1 MKDKK
6 IYLGVGLAFL
16 LLMTISLS
24 YAYFSTNVSG
34 NDNAKDVVVNA
45 GTLSLVYTDGPE
57 IKVENIRPGK
67 TITKEVTVKN
77 TGTLDT
83 NYNIIWQSLINEI
96 TNNELVLSATCQ
108 RLNASGAVEGT
119 CKPITELPVKA
130 KTISKNIS
138 IEAGFTHKYTFTI
151 LFKETN
157 ANQNYNQGKEFNGVL
172 GIEESKTV
180 SPVAFSTDSW
190 DTIVSAVKSGNTSV
204 YNVGDTKEV
213 NLGTT
218 YGTHTLRIANTST
231 PSECSTSGFSQSA
244 CGFVLEFADIIT
256 THNMN
261 PSGKYNGITYNY
273 GWNEDGWPASS
284 MYTFVNNDIYNAL
297 PNEIKNAIIDTTVVS
312 SHGERDTENFTSTDK
327 LYLLST
333 AEVWAD
339 AVSSSNN
346 VNKIYDNSRT
356 NNYYILP
363 VAATAPTESNNCGIE
378 CDKARDITRQL
389 DYYKNLGVTKTNY
402 SGAIKKNG
410 TSVSLWWLRSAY
422 SINYD
427 DFYCVDDSGHYY
439 TNDANITLGVAPAFR
454 LG

>member
-24 YAYFSTNVSG
+24 YAYFSASVSG

-96 TNNELVLSATCQ
+96 INDELVLSATCE
-108 RLNASGAVEGT
+108 RLNSSGTVEGT
-119 CKPITELPVKA
+119 CNAISQAPIKDTTIA
-130 KTISKNIS
+130 KKIS
-138 IEAGFTHKYTFTI
+138 IESGITHKYTFTI

-157 ANQNYNQGKEFNGVL
+157 ANQNYNQGKKFSGVL
-172 GIEESKTV
+172 GIEESKTA

-190 DTIVSAVKSGNTSV
+190 DTIVSAVKSGNTNV
-204 YNVGDTKEV
+204 YKVGNSKEIDM
-213 NLGTT
+213 GD
-218 YGTHTLRIANTST
+218 YGTHTLRIANMST
-231 PSECSTSGFSQSA
+231 PSECNTEGFSQTA

-256 THNMN
+256 THKMN
-261 PSGKYNGITYNY
+261 DTNTNVG
-273 GWNEDGWPASS
+273 GWPATS
-284 MYTFVNNDIYNAL
+284 MRTFINNDIYNSL
-297 PNEIKNAIIDTTVVS
+297 PEEIKNAIIDTAVIS
-312 SHGERDTENFTSTDK
+312 GHGSTSGETNFTSTDK

-333 AEVWAD
+333 TEVWAD
-339 AVSSSNN
+339 TISNSNSKISNN
-346 VNKIYDNSRT
+346 NYVLPLASDTPIGSFTENDIYDS
-356 NNYYILP
+356 
-363 VAATAPTESNNCGIE
+363 AK
-378 CDKARDITRQL
+378 DMTRQL
-389 DYYKNLGVTKTNY
+389 DYYKNLGVTTSNY

-410 TSVSLWWLRSAY
+410 TSASYWWLRSAT
-422 SINYD
+422 SANTNG
-427 DFYCVDDSGHYY
+427 FYTVLTDGYWSTDSAYNADG
-439 TNDANITLGVAPAFR
+439 LAPAFR
-454 LG
+454 IG

>member
-83 NYNIIWQSLINEI
+83 NYNIVWQELSNEI
-96 TNNELVLSATCQ
+96 TNNEMLVSATCQ
-108 RLNASGAVEGT
+108 RLNASGVVEGT
-119 CKPITELPVKA
+119 CESISQAPISDMTIA
-130 KTISKNIS
+130 KKIS
-138 IEAGFTHKYTFTI
+138 IESGFTHKYTFTI
-151 LFKETN
+151 LFKDTN
-157 ANQNYNQGKEFNGVL
+157 ANQNYNQGKKFSGVL

-218 YGTHTLRIANTST
+218 YGIHTLRIANTST

-256 THNMN
+256 THKMN
-261 PSGKYNGITYNY
+261 DTDTNVG
-273 GWNEDGWPASS
+273 GWPTTS
-284 MYTFVNNDIYNAL
+284 MRTFINNDIYNAL
-297 PNEIKNAIIDTTVVS
+297 PSEIKNAIIDTTVVS
-312 SHGERDTENFTSTDK
+312 SHGKSDSSNFTSTDK

-333 AEVWAD
+333 VEVWSQE
-339 AVSSSNN
+339 SSDIIS
-346 VNKIYDNSRT
+346 DDDT
-356 NNYYILP
+356 
-363 VAATAPTESNNCGIE
+363 
-378 CDKARDITRQL
+378 ARDVTRQL
-389 DYYKNLGVTKTNY
+389 DYYKNLGVTTDNY

-410 TSVSLWWLRSAY
+410 TSATEWWLRTAIS
-422 SINYD
+422 SISVTFFHVNPD
-427 DFYCVDDSGHYY
+427 GDWSGGPASY
-439 TNDANITLGVAPAFR
+439 TNGVAPAFR
-454 LG
+454 IG